1 MSWWNRFFTKDAS
14 PEFISAISLKRDSN
28 AEVYPYGL
36 FTVTIFKLLKSFC
49 EISFCT
55 TFSDK
60 VAGFQSIGCD
70 FIKNNVFDTII

>member
-14 PEFISAISLKRDSN
+14 PEFISAISLKK
-28 AEVYPYGL
+28 G
-36 FTVTIFKLLKSFC
+36 TIFKLLKSSC